1 MLARPATIHGEG
13 GGQSEVRGLHCQV
26 PPAHLTFTNME
37 GFHIMKVIQH
47 KQPSL
52 MHFAAMAD
60 KYPRIQPPSSLSAAG
75 QLVWHQTVDALPS
88 SWFATEHIAMLTA
101 YCGHVS
107 RLSQIE
113 AALSKLDPLENLEQF
128 DKLAKLAAGESAKI
142 AMHARSMRL
151 TQQSRLKAE
160 TASSRGLGAASA
172 ARASR
177 PWEGGDEG
185 LESRYFNDLIAR

>member
-1 MLARPATIHGEG
+1 
-13 GGQSEVRGLHCQV
+13 
-26 PPAHLTFTNME
+26 ME
-37 GFHIMKVIQH
+37 ISHIMKII
-47 KQPSL
+47 KQPNR

-60 KYPRIQPPSSLSAAG
+60 KSPRIQPPLSMSAAG

-88 SWFATEHIAMLTA
+88 SWFAIEHVPMLTA

-107 RLSQIE
+107 RLNQIE
-113 AALSKLDPLENLEQF
+113 AALSTLDPLENLEQF

-142 AMHARSMRL
+142 AMHARAMRL

-172 ARASR
+172 AAASKK
-177 PWEGGDEG
+177 PWETGEDDVSE
-185 LESRYFNDLIAR
+185 YFTDLIAR

>member
-1 MLARPATIHGEG
+1 
-13 GGQSEVRGLHCQV
+13 
-26 PPAHLTFTNME
+26 ME
-37 GFHIMKVIQH
+37 GFHFMKVTQH
-47 KQPSL
+47 KQPSR

-60 KYPRIQPPSSLSAAG
+60 KSPRIQPPSSLSAAS

-88 SWFATEHIAMLTA
+88 SWFAIEHIAMLTA

-107 RLSQIE
+107 RLNQIE

-172 ARASR
+172 AAAPRK
-177 PWEGGDEG
+177 PWETSEADVSE
-185 LESRYFNDLIAR
+185 YFND